1 MVFIFFY
8 LKNLNGMRSR
18 SAGGRGTTLGT
29 IIKFLLLL
37 LNFVLYV
44 LHVLHV
50 VLRT

>member
-29 IIKFLLLL
+29 IMPFLPQIPDPFVTLLPFY
-37 LNFVLYV
+37 N
-44 LHVLHV
+44 
-50 VLRT
+50 